1 MFFKCSFVMELI
13 VGGSFYLEAAL
24 TSVESYRYSKE
35 TYFFFLHCFF
45 SFGKKEQR
53 RKQLTWGCFPSVW
66 TEDFNLV

>member
-35 TYFFFLHCFF
+35 TYFFFPSLLFF
-45 SFGKKEQR
+45 LWKKRTEE
-53 RKQLTWGCFPSVW
+53 KAINLGMSPSVW
-66 TEDFNLV
+66 AEDFNLV